1 MDEQKDRKA
10 QQGKEKKKIQRF
22 PGDFEN
28 FTKSKEFKERK
39 DKSHKGEV
47 KAFKKYRER
56 TATTRDEAKTQNMAK
71 GGRVGYK
78 KGSGFPDLNK
88 DGKVTKADIL
98 MGRGVIGKKK
108 KKKKKMKAFK
118 SPMQK
123 QVRKS

>member
-1 MDEQKDRKA
+1 MSDAENRKMEQQARRKNT
-10 QQGKEKKKIQRF
+10 GGIF

-71 GGRVGYK
+71 GGKV
-78 KGSGFPDLNK
+78 KGCKLAK
-88 DGKVTKADIL
+88 RGKGKAY
-98 MGRGVIGKKK
+98 GKN
-108 KKKKKMKAFK
+108 
-118 SPMQK
+118 S
-123 QVRKS
+123 